1 MSGVPD
7 IPASPE
13 RSQGLAWSGAARG
26 LFLHEIGRDHYH
38 DDDDYDLDFDPEID
52 GLWQADNVDLVSVG
66 IDIGSSGTQVIFSLV
81 RMRRQTDHLS
91 SRYSAV
97 SREQLYQSPI
107 ALTPYARDGLIDKD
121 ALAAIIDDAYR
132 EAKITPELVDT
143 GAVILTGEALR
154 RENARHIA
162 EILAG
167 RGGQFVCTMAGHHI
181 EAMLAGYG
189 SGAAWASNERGERIL
204 NIDIGGGTTKFAI
217 LERGRVTATAAIH
230 VGGRLHVFDAGR
242 ALTRL
247 EPAGRHLAAEAG
259 MDWALG
265 RTVTEAEIDR
275 LAQWMA
281 DAIVAA
287 ATEARPS
294 EAVRALFLT
303 DPLPSLEDIASV
315 MFSGGV
321 SEYVYGSEAADF
333 GDMGKVLGARLAA
346 RIAGGGLPWP
356 VLPKG
361 TGIRATALGLS
372 EYSVQLSGNT
382 IFVSDPEAVLP
393 RRNLRVVRPPCTF
406 PDIIEPSAVAASIAS
421 HLAKY
426 GSEDPNEEIA
436 LAFEWRGLPT
446 HARISAFAAGITLG
460 LGKDIRGRRPLSV
473 VLDGDIARTLGRIL
487 RDELHVAAPL
497 LVVDGVLLSDFDYI
511 DFGRMRQPSQTVPV
525 TIKSLLFSRDPRDKR
540 NRLIKEFRRSSSPWP
555 RTP

>member
-1 MSGVPD
+1 MLNRERNEVVP
-7 IPASPE
+7 PV
-13 RSQGLAWSGAARG
+13 
-26 LFLHEIGRDHYH
+26 LFHEIGRDHFH

-52 GLWQADNVDLVSVG
+52 GLWQADHVDLVSVG
-66 IDIGSSGTQVIFSLV
+66 IDIGSSGTQVIFSLI
-81 RMRRQTDHLS
+81 RMQRLTDHLS

-97 SREQLYQSPI
+97 SREQLYQSPVS
-107 ALTPYARDGLIDKD
+107 LTPYAGDGLIDKD
-121 ALAAIIDDAYR
+121 ALATIIDAAYR
-132 EAKITPELVDT
+132 EAEMTPELVDT

-162 EILAG
+162 EILAEH
-167 RGGQFVCTMAGHHI
+167 GGQFVCTMAGHHI

-189 SGAAWASNERGERIL
+189 SGAAWASNERGQRIL

-217 LERGRVTATAAIH
+217 VEQGKVTATAAIH
-230 VGGRLHVFDAGR
+230 VGGRLHVFDAAR

-247 EPAGRHLAAEAG
+247 EPAGRHLATEAG
-259 MDWALG
+259 MDWSLG
-265 RTVTEAEIDR
+265 RTVNDAEIDR

-281 DAIVAA
+281 DAIVSA

-294 EAVRALFLT
+294 DAVRALFLT
-303 DPLPSLEDIASV
+303 DPLPSLDGIGSV

-321 SEYVYGSEAADF
+321 SEYVYGHETADF
-333 GDMGKVLGARLAA
+333 GDMGKVLGAKLAA
-346 RIAGGGLPWP
+346 RIAAGILPWP
-356 VLPKG
+356 VLPAG

-382 IFVSDPEAVLP
+382 IFVSDPASVLP
-393 RRNLRVVRPPCTF
+393 RLNLRVVRPPCAF
-406 PDIIEPSAVAASIAS
+406 PDIVEPRAVAAAIAE

-426 GSEDPNEEIA
+426 GSQDPNEEIA

-460 LGKDIRGRRPLSV
+460 LGKETRGARPLCV

-487 RDELHVAAPL
+487 RDELHVDAPL

-525 TIKSLLFSRDPRDKR
+525 TIKSLLFSKDPRGPTTD
-540 NRLIKEFRRSSSPWP
+540 
-555 RTP
+555 

>member
-1 MSGVPD
+1 M
-7 IPASPE
+7 
-13 RSQGLAWSGAARG
+13 R
-26 LFLHEIGRDHYH
+26 LHDIGRDHYH

-81 RMRRQTDHLS
+81 RMKRLADHLS
-91 SRYSAV
+91 SRYCAV
-97 SREQLYQSPI
+97 SREQLYQSPVS
-107 ALTPYARDGLIDKD
+107 LTPYARDGLIDKD

-132 EAKITPELVDT
+132 AAKMTPEHVDT

-154 RENARHIA
+154 RENSRHIA
-162 EILAG
+162 EILSEH
-167 RGGQFVCTMAGHHI
+167 GGQFVCTMAGHHI

-217 LERGRVTATAAIH
+217 VEHGRVTATAAIH
-230 VGGRLHVFDAGR
+230 VGGRLHVFDAAH

-265 RTVTEAEIDR
+265 QTVTGAKIDR
-275 LAQWMA
+275 LADGMA

-287 ATEARPS
+287 ASEPHPS

-303 DPLPSLEDIASV
+303 DALPSLDGIDSV

-321 SEYVYGSEAADF
+321 SEYVYGRETADF
-333 GDMGKVLGARLAA
+333 GDMGRVLGAKLAA
-346 RIAGGGLPWP
+346 RIASGAFRWP
-356 VLPKG
+356 VLPAG

-382 IFVSDPEAVLP
+382 IFVSDTTAVLP
-393 RRNLRVVRPPCTF
+393 RRNLRVVRPPCAF
-406 PDIIEPSAVAASIAS
+406 PDNVEPRAVAAAIAS

-446 HARISAFAAGITLG
+446 HARISAFASGIALG
-460 LGKDIRGRRPLSV
+460 LGKAIRGTRPLCI

-487 RDELHVAAPL
+487 REEMHVDAPL
-497 LVVDGVLLSDFDYI
+497 LVVDGVQLSDFDYI

-525 TIKSLLFSRDPRDKR
+525 TIKSLLFSQDPR
-540 NRLIKEFRRSSSPWP
+540 ES
-555 RTP
+555 